1 MFVLDPIVADSNA
14 EIRLECGRT
23 SDVEEQLSRDA
34 IAAAA
39 AAAAASTTSSKNNIR
54 IEIPKSIVL
63 NDDTIGINSIKN
75 VVITT
80 TTAAATTTTS
90 RQYAKITAKSA
101 HKSSLYEQLTSS
113 AKSVNKSPV
122 DASIVARPTQTE
134 SRLNTSKRIIK
145 IY

>member
-1 MFVLDPIVADSNA
+1 MMVVLDPILVDSNA

-39 AAAAASTTSSKNNIR
+39 AAAASTTSSKNNIR
-54 IEIPKSIVL
+54 IELPKSIVL

-134 SRLNTSKRIIK
+134 SRLNTSKG
-145 IY
+145 

>member
-34 IAAAA
+34 IAAA